1 MGLDKLIDDIII
13 TDELGGTQFRK
24 PCDIAFR
31 IMQRRWGLPFE
42 QMVYVGDNAE
52 KDFQAPK
59 QLGIRSVWVQNKE
72 GLYQKNATDI
82 DVIQE
87 NGKIRSYL

>member
-1 MGLDKLIDDIII
+1 
-13 TDELGGTQFRK
+13 
-24 PCDIAFR
+24 
-31 IMQRRWGLPFE
+31 MQRRWGIPFE
-42 QMVYVGDNAE
+42 KMVYVGDNAE

-59 QLGIRSVWVQNKE
+59 QLGMRSVWVQNKE